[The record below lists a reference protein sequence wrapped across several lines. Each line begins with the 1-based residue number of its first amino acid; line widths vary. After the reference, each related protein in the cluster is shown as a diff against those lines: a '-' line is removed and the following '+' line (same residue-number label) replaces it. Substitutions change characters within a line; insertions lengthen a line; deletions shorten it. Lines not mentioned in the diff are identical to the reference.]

1 MGYLKVRKFLC
12 NFVTEL
18 FSGIRYG
25 AAVFWSRHLILL
37 RR

>member
-12 NFVTEL
+12 NSVTEL

-25 AAVFWSRHLILL
+25 AAVFYPDILFYL
-37 RR
+37 GR